1 MKKKSNFEELHN
13 NYGCIEYNQ
22 EKPGAQSPQNNSKSF
37 I

>member
-22 EKPGAQSPQNNSKSF
+22 ESGAQSPQNNSKSF